1 MVKEFNAN
9 DINHSMLTGCI
20 NGNSFHQGKFYIKFN
35 KLVFNTCLKYV
46 KNTQEAE
53 DITQNIFIK
62 LFDNIHKF
70 SGEDEKQ
77 LYSWVK
83 MVSRNMTIDTIRK
96 NKIKSV
102 GISDDNIKDFS
113 DDIYFDDIIDG
124 ELELQKDIK
133 DAINKLSPKYKKVFE
148 LYYLDNYTHEEISKE
163 LNLNVGTSK
172 SNLFKAKKKMA
183 LMLKKYNNK
192 F

>member
-1 MVKEFNAN
+1 MVKECSVN
-9 DINHSMLTGCI
+9 DILSNMLIGCI
-20 NGNSFHQGKFYIKFN
+20 DGDTFHQSKFYTKFN
-35 KLVFNTCLKYV
+35 KLVFNTCLRYV
-46 KNTQEAE
+46 KNKQEAE
-53 DITQNIFIK
+53 DLTQNVFIK
-62 LFDNIHKF
+62 LFDNLHKF
-70 SGEDEKQ
+70 GGKDEKQ

-102 GISDDNIKDFS
+102 DISDDNIKDLS
-113 DDIYFDDIIDG
+113 DEIYFDDIIDG

-172 SNLFKAKKKMA
+172 YNLFKAKKKMA
-183 LMLKKYNNK
+183 LMLKRYNNR